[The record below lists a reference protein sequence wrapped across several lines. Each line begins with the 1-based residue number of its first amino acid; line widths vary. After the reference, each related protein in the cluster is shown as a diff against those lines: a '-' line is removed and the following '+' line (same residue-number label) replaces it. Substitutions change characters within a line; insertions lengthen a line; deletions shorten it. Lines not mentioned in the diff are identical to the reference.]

1 VIKPGGKLVFFGAT
15 LGNPSKLDVR
25 KIFWNQIKLIGT
37 TMGSD
42 QDFLD
47 MLELVNTH
55 QIKPIIDSVYSF
67 DSAVEAFDRM
77 RDGEQLGKIVLKP

>member
-1 VIKPGGKLVFFGAT
+1 
-15 LGNPSKLDVR
+15 
-25 KIFWNQIKLIGT
+25 
-37 TMGSD
+37 MGSD